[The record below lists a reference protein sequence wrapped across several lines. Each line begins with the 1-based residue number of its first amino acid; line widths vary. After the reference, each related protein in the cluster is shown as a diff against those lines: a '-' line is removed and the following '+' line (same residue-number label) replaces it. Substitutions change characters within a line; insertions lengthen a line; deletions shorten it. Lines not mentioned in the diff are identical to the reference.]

1 MYHLKKMAI
10 LLSLCL
16 AGISQINLA
25 NATGMASYKND
36 STIIGS
42 AAQTRTGWSMANVG
56 HFSSLDRDDLAIT
69 VPYKS
74 GAYATY
80 VIFGTQADELPQVE
94 NIDKYNQGDALKII
108 IPDSIVNGNN
118 KFALTVQKVGDLNGD
133 GYDELV
139 LTFPYYSKKSEST
152 VYVIWG
158 GPHNKI
164 GNRAANQINLADID
178 NGDNRRGFK
187 VSGPGWFGSS
197 ASGIRYSAATKN
209 DANKNLVDLA
219 IGDISSINNRG
230 GVTVIYGRKGS
241 AVGSWKNIAMQW
253 EGSKSNDTFKLVP
266 KDKTT
271 ATAFISSSYGSY
283 AYDSAYVTDPLKP
296 ANVNLG
302 AQVIRVGD
310 INGNG
315 QDDYVIVDP
324 YAYNSA
330 AKGYIGG
337 TAYLVFGNN
346 NFTTD
351 HLKLNALSKTEA
363 IRLHGMQNSYL
374 GQASTGEG
382 YMTNQTV
389 TGLGNCFA
397 STTPDA
403 TAPDSFA
410 ISAPYYKGSNS
421 KRSGIVWVIKGK
433 KAGTDTVGKNGT
445 LALDA
450 YHEVS
455 NYTKQF
461 SKKDG
466 YAIRSSRDA
475 ADGMGFGT
483 AVTTQDMQVGDV
495 TCKALVI
502 SDPNAKRNGSKVG
515 AVYII
520 HPAVPMD
527 KYADDDGM
535 VAIED
540 LITASEDVNVI
551 WGDGAN
557 NMFGQS
563 VVSGTFFGADFG
575 NDKPNSLAISSPDY
589 ANSTGKVDLANTQNV
604 N

>member
-10 LLSLCL
+10 LVSLCL
-16 AGISQINLA
+16 AGVSQINLA
-25 NATGMASYKND
+25 NATGMAPYKND
-36 STIIGS
+36 STIVGS

-80 VIFGTQADELPQVE
+80 VIFGTQADEFPQVE
-94 NIDKYNQGDALKII
+94 NIDQYNQDDALKII
-108 IPDSIVNGNN
+108 IPDSIINGNN

-133 GYDELV
+133 GYDELA

-158 GPHNKI
+158 GPQNKK
-164 GNRAANQINLADID
+164 GTRGANQINLADID
-178 NGDNRRGFK
+178 NGNNSRGFK

-209 DANKNLVDLA
+209 DTNKNLVDLA
-219 IGDISSINNRG
+219 IGDISSINGRG

-266 KDKTT
+266 KDKMA

-283 AYDSAYVTDPLKP
+283 AYDNAYVTNPLKP

-302 AQVIRVGD
+302 AQVMSVGD

-324 YAYNSA
+324 YAYNAA
-330 AKGYIGG
+330 AKGYVGG
-337 TAYLVFGNN
+337 TAYLVFGNK

-363 IRLHGMQNSYL
+363 IRLHGMQGSLL

-397 STTPDA
+397 TTIPDA
-403 TAPDSFA
+403 TSPDSFA

-433 KAGTDTVGKNGT
+433 KAGTDTVGKNGA
-445 LALDA
+445 LALDT
-450 YHEVS
+450 YHEVAD
-455 NYTKQF
+455 YTKQF

-466 YAIRSSRDA
+466 YAIRTSRDA

-483 AVTTQDMQVGDV
+483 TVTSQDIAVDDV
-495 TCKALVI
+495 LCKALVI
-502 SDPNAKRNGSKVG
+502 GDPNAKRNGSKVG
-515 AVYII
+515 AVYVIN
-520 HPAVPMD
+520 PTVD
-527 KYADDDGM
+527 LDFYADDDGM

-540 LITASEDVNVI
+540 LIAANENIDVF
-551 WGDGAN
+551 WGDGAD

-563 VVSGTFFGADFG
+563 AVSGAFIGEDLRNYAPST
-575 NDKPNSLAISSPDY
+575 LAISSPGY
-589 ANSTGKVDLANTQNV
+589 ANSTGKVDLTNSQSAN
-604 N
+604 